1 MCMLFDFEFEKVF
14 QIQQLVRVNYTSPQF
29 YWCPTEKLYGR
40 SNKHS
45 VSFVRHVLHTTRQAQ
60 KSQVPPR
67 RQTATVCSVSGR
79 RQVHIAG
86 STFVLVWRNS

>member
-79 RQVHIAG
+79 RWMRTDRLLVV
-86 STFVLVWRNS
+86 STWSA